1 MCFVAVALNCHPDFP
16 FVVAA
21 NRDEYFARPSVG
33 IHIWDTPVPIVAG
46 KDLSAGGAWLG
57 LTTDGRFAALTN
69 CRSKLVSSNQ
79 GERSR
84 GDLVRKFLEKDPE
97 ILSAIQNGDLQQDL
111 RYGGFN
117 LMTGSIKRLDI
128 VSNTSLH
135 TEQLVKGIKTLSNH
149 APETVWP
156 KTHFGKRKFQAIID
170 SNPNQD
176 ELQSGLFCFLTDSNP
191 VDSVESLGDPS
202 DHLKRVIFA
211 RGEQYGT
218 RASTV
223 IMVDTNLDA
232 TITEKIFGPFGI
244 QTESHSIKLRFP
256 LRLKISI
263 RPRH

>member
-16 FVVAA
+16 FIVAA

-33 IHIWDTPVPIVAG
+33 IHTWYTPVPIVAG

-57 LTTDGRFAALTN
+57 LSTDGSFAALTN
-69 CRSKLVSSNQ
+69 CRSELVSSSR

-97 ILSAIQNGDLQQDL
+97 ILGAIKNGNLQQDL
-111 RYGGFN
+111 RYGGVN
-117 LMTGSIKRLDI
+117 LMTRNIKRLDI
-128 VSNTSLH
+128 VSNASRH
-135 TEQLVKGIKTLSNH
+135 TEKLVKGIKTLSNH
-149 APETVWP
+149 VPETAWP
-156 KTHFGKRKFQAIID
+156 KTRFGERKFQAIID
-170 SNPNQD
+170 SNTNQN

-191 VDSVESLGDPS
+191 VDRVESLGDPS

-223 IMVDTNLDA
+223 IMVDTNLEA
-232 TITEKIFGPFGI
+232 TITEKIFEPLGI
-244 QTESHSIKLRFP
+244 QAKSHSIKLSLSVSSQDFHP
-256 LRLKISI
+256 T
-263 RPRH
+263 